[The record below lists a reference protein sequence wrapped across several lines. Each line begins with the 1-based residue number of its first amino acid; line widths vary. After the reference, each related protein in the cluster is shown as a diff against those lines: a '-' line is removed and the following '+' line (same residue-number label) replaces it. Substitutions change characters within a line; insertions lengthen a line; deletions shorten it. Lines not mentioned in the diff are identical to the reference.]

1 MTPSYKKLKTNTPH
15 ERTTYWK
22 QSVYT
27 CVRLTLALR
36 ASDFM
41 VNIQYI
47 TWRD

>member
-27 CVRLTLALR
+27 CVRVNTCLTR
-36 ASDFM
+36 FGF
-41 VNIQYI
+41 YG
-47 TWRD
+47 